1 MRLNEYDIKP
11 KHVVGLM
18 LLLMGIAVWLLIAT
32 SCKVVER
39 EVPVIL
45 HERDSVI
52 RVQQYNTHDTLMLRD
67 SVFHY
72 VKGDTVLIERWHHL
86 QANNRVVRT
95 DTVVREQRVEVPVEV
110 TTIKEVNR
118 LNWWQKSLSIVGA
131 SAIIMLIALALWRIK
146 T

>member
-1 MRLNEYDIKP
+1 MKDSNEIKE
-11 KHVVGLM
+11 KHAIVLM
-18 LLLMGIAVWLLIAT
+18 LLLMALMVWLLVAT
-32 SCKVVER
+32 SCKTIER
-39 EVPVIL
+39 QVPVVV
-45 HERDSVI
+45 HERDSI
-52 RVQQYNTHDTLMLRD
+52 ANVQKFSTSDTMIMRD

-86 QANNRVVRT
+86 QAINRVVRA

-118 LNWWQKSLSIVGA
+118 LNWWQKFLSIVGA
-131 SAIIMLIALALWRIK
+131 SAIIILIALALWKIK